1 LTDSNNSSHCS
12 PYAATA
18 RMGKKNRKKQDDGDY
33 FASLGAPTEN
43 AVDDAAAEKAE
54 EERLERQRKAAA
66 QREAKKQKEAQERA
80 ERAAVA
86 ERARLAMERRN
97 NKGRAVAVEEAEEEE
112 AVEEPAPAP
121 QPTAAEEA
129 APPPPPPLS
138 SFARVLLFL
147 RPFSPDAGAVSGVG
161 KVWRLLWLV
170 LSTFASPATIED
182 VDAHLRTSNSA
193 AAEKIDAEDERKRTT
208 MLFCPDTGKW
218 FPRNTKV
225 WSLASL
231 RRTDT
236 TIERWVKNLK
246 TKGKSEQWT
255 RVRDGDGWASCP
267 SKLGVADEDLGDS
280 DVQFYA
286 CLDQKVFECSDWV
299 ASHVCTRAAA
309 RELGC
314 VDGPRTLFRVVVDD
328 VQGAVAT
335 LDKKASA
342 ALHAKAGVSTKKQP
356 KEKLSRAE
364 KKVRVGVR

>member
-1 LTDSNNSSHCS
+1 
-12 PYAATA
+12 
-18 RMGKKNRKKQDDGDY
+18 MGKKNRKKQDDGDY

-54 EERLERQRKAAA
+54 EERLERQAKAAA

-97 NKGRAVAVEEAEEEE
+97 NKGRSVAVEEAEEEE
-112 AVEEPAPAP
+112 AVEPVPAPPAPAEEE
-121 QPTAAEEA
+121 AEA
-129 APPPPPPLS
+129 APPPPPLS
-138 SFARVLLFL
+138 AFARVLLFL
-147 RPFSPDAGAVSGVG
+147 RPFSPDAGAVQGVG
-161 KVWRLLWLV
+161 KVWRLLWV
-170 LSTFASPATIED
+170 LLATFASPATIED
-182 VDAHLRTSNSA
+182 VDTHLRSSNSE
-193 AAEKIDAEDERKRTT
+193 AAERIDAEDERKRTT
-208 MLFCPDTGKW
+208 MLFCPETGKW
-218 FPRNTKV
+218 FPRNSKV

-246 TKGKSEQWT
+246 TKGSKEQWT
-255 RVRDGDGWASCP
+255 RVKDGDGWASCP

-280 DVQFYA
+280 EVSFYA
-286 CLDQKVFECSDWV
+286 CLDGKVFECSDWV

-314 VDGPRTLFRVVVDD
+314 VDGPRTLFRVAVDD

-342 ALHAKAGVSTKKQP
+342 ALHAKAGVAKKAP

-364 KKVRVGVR
+364 KKAKKKAYGR